1 MSRQETFLAAKGERP
16 GVMYARKPTRLY
28 EGNSIML
35 SRVYHPTTMYHDL
48 GIIGGRDNFP
58 GFAISESVHYGSDN
72 DQQTSPVEKLESTRQ
87 FGSTTVVRFR
97 THTGSI
103 YELIVLGT

>member
-1 MSRQETFLAAKGERP
+1 MVATFLAAPGARP
-16 GVMYARKPTRLY
+16 GVMYARKPARLY
-28 EGNSIML
+28 EEKSVML
-35 SRVYHPTTMYHDL
+35 SRVYHPTNKRHDL

-58 GFAISESVHYGSDN
+58 GFAISESVHYGPDN

-87 FGSTTVVRFR
+87 FGRTIVVRFR
-97 THTGSI
+97 TTTGSI